1 MVDSTIVV
9 SPYSN
14 PSNDGMISDVVIEGT
29 VNEGMHLTNEEVAG
43 EAMVTEGG
51 VYEGGV
57 NEGVVDE
64 GVVNEDIV
72 HDMGE
77 DEGNREDETETV
89 QLSLFDE
96 LTQMA
101 MEEGESITCISAIT
115 SDVIITV
122 TCIDYYSGVE

>member
-1 MVDSTIVV
+1 
-9 SPYSN
+9 
-14 PSNDGMISDVVIEGT
+14 MISDVVIEGT
-29 VNEGMHLTNEEVAG
+29 VNEGMHLANEEVAG

-101 MEEGESITCISAIT
+101 MEEGESFIRAIT

-122 TCIDYYSGVE
+122 TCIDYYSVVE